1 LDLSLVLYSRGL
13 GRFAPRTRPL
23 RAAPPRSSS
32 HVGGFTDYDRGYGC
46 EGRDGLTRMTGA
58 DVVETATME
67 STRKNAGS
75 R

>member
-1 LDLSLVLYSRGL
+1 
-13 GRFAPRTRPL
+13 
-23 RAAPPRSSS
+23 
-32 HVGGFTDYDRGYGC
+32 VGGFTDYDRGYGC

-75 R
+75 